1 MEDKI
6 FVLVIQILEIIDLH
20 GLLIIPAAFLD
31 LCNQCRHGLT
41 KIDHH
46 IGHLHLRFHQVKQ
59 FHEGLI
65 VPLTEVTSLVV
76 IAHEDVYTLKN
87 RAVLHNRMGGF
98 LNGQHIFEALFE
110 EIGLQAECPSINISV
125 VVFEIRI
132 KAHAFKARLPSVV
145 LR

>member
-1 MEDKI
+1 MENKI
-6 FVLVIQILEIIDLH
+6 FVLVIQIFEIVNLH

-76 IAHEDVYTLKN
+76 IAHEDVYTLKD

-110 EIGLQAECPSINISV
+110 EIGFQTKRPAVDITIV
-125 VVFEIRI
+125 IFQIRI
-132 KAHAFKARLPSVV
+132 EAHAFKARLPSVV